1 MKTLTWP
8 TTTSTTTK
16 LYAMAHHINLLN
28 TPINNSKPRHGQVT
42 IERERDPAR
51 SPPDPWQ
58 IQSWTDTQ
66 PCTSQTVSARTSVS
80 VSTRR
85 ALNLGAQVLS
95 ELWGTVRFRF
105 RFRFRRFTSS
115 GHWPPWAEL
124 FVVHQNQ
131 TIHTN
136 IELSRQSSMKLYG
149 SLAFD
154 LCPAAEKGKNQNGME
169 VCELTTMQYPLL
181 KYTEIKSK
189 AYNSFSF
196 NMNKVLK
203 FVFFLTSNQS
213 ISFLDIVY
221 FSLMCL
227 TINVCLF

>member
-1 MKTLTWP
+1 
-8 TTTSTTTK
+8 
-16 LYAMAHHINLLN
+16 MARLQ
-28 TPINNSKPRHGQVT
+28 SK
-42 IERERDPAR
+42 ERETPLGPHQTPGR
-51 SPPDPWQ
+51 SR
-58 IQSWTDTQ
+58 
-66 PCTSQTVSARTSVS
+66 VERTRNHVR
-80 VSTRR
+80 VRLWVRERVWVWR

-154 LCPAAEKGKNQNGME
+154 LCPAAEKGKNQNSME

-189 AYNSFSF
+189 AYNSVSF